1 MWQLPGVW
9 LGRVILLTLAL
20 QCPGTAAQANDASP
34 SPEPGNVQDT
44 APSQVL
50 LEITDPTS
58 GETVEL
64 NRKDLQALPAATL
77 TTSTV
82 VTDGTHE
89 FRGFLM
95 RDLLEQMNIPGS
107 QVTAIALND
116 YAVNI
121 PVKDFYRFDVIVA
134 YAMDGKR
141 LTRSGKGPLWIV
153 YPRDAH
159 RALQDIRYDYRWVW
173 QLYRLEVQ

>member
-1 MWQLPGVW
+1 MWRLFTIW
-9 LGRVILLTLAL
+9 LGGLTLI
-20 QCPGTAAQANDASP
+20 GTAVLANSAPRLPESVAAKDAAP
-34 SPEPGNVQDT
+34 KQTLLQITGNT
-44 APSQVL
+44 R
-50 LEITDPTS
+50 
-58 GETVEL
+58 GETV
-64 NRKDLQALPAATL
+64 DLTRADLRALPNATL

-95 RDLLEQMNIPGS
+95 RDLLEQMDIQGS
-107 QVTAIALND
+107 QVTAMALND

-121 PVKDFYRFDVIVA
+121 PVEDFYRFNVIVA

-141 LTRSGKGPLWIV
+141 LNRAGKGPLWIV

-159 RALQDIRYDYRWVW
+159 KALQDIRYDYRWVW